1 MIPNPPAKDGQ
12 LSFLWLPPHR
22 VQGFSVAGE
31 QTVVHVPELEVA
43 FDVGFCPRVLV
54 PCPSIALSHAHMD
67 HIGGLPYWFSQR
79 YFQKLPPGKL
89 HCHHAIAQPLL
100 NMMKGWV
107 DLERQQTPHEV
118 IGMEDGQEVL
128 LKPNIYLRA
137 IEVRHTVPALGFV
150 VIERR
155 NKLKPEFADLPA
167 DALRE
172 AKARGEAITR
182 QIDIPL
188 VAYTGDTSPGEFLVR
203 DEFADARIMIA
214 ECTFFEPEH
223 NDRARTGMHLHIDD
237 IVRMLPVWKAEAIV
251 LVHVSRR
258 TTIHYA
264 RERIEKLAGAHADR
278 IHLLMDHRTNRAR
291 YEAQLAAVSDAAAK
305 SAPAPESAAGE
316 SQAENPA
323 AGE

>member
-79 YFQKLPPGKL
+79 YFQKLPPGKV

-128 LKPNIYLRA
+128 LKPNIWLRA

-155 NKLKPEFADLPA
+155 NKLKPEFVELPA

-172 AKARGEAITR
+172 AKARGESITR

-188 VAYTGDTSPGEFLVR
+188 IAYTGDTEMGPYLLR
-203 DEFADARIMIA
+203 DEFRQAQTVVT
-214 ECTFFEPEH
+214 ECTFFDPEH
-223 NDRARTGMHLHIDD
+223 RGRAATGMHLHVED
-237 IVRMLPVWKAEAIV
+237 IRELLQAWSANDVVV
-251 LVHVSRR
+251 VHLSRR
-258 TTIHYA
+258 TMLSYA
-264 RERIEKLAGAHADR
+264 RKRLDEVGGEGRVHI
-278 IHLLMDHRTNRAR
+278 LMDHRAARAR
-291 YEAQLAAVSDAAAK
+291 YERQTNEDRQTSEVSGGSDG
-305 SAPAPESAAGE
+305 SEEPNTS
-316 SQAENPA
+316 
-323 AGE
+323 

>member
-79 YFQKLPPGKL
+79 YFQKLPPGKV

-128 LKPNIYLRA
+128 LKPNIWLRA

-155 NKLKPEFADLPA
+155 NKLKPEFVELPA

-172 AKARGEAITR
+172 AKARGESITR

-188 VAYTGDTSPGEFLVR
+188 IAYTGDTEMGPYLLR
-203 DEFADARIMIA
+203 DEFRQAQTVVT
-214 ECTFFEPEH
+214 ECTFFDPEH
-223 NDRARTGMHLHIDD
+223 RGRAATGMHLHVED
-237 IVRMLPVWKAEAIV
+237 IRELLQAWSANDVVV
-251 LVHVSRR
+251 VHLSRR
-258 TTIHYA
+258 TMLSYA
-264 RERIEKLAGAHADR
+264 RKRLDEAGGEGRVH
-278 IHLLMDHRTNRAR
+278 ILMDHRAARAR
-291 YEAQLAAVSDAAAK
+291 YERQTNEDRQTSEVSGGSDG
-305 SAPAPESAAGE
+305 SEEPDTS
-316 SQAENPA
+316 
-323 AGE
+323 

>member
-155 NKLKPEFADLPA
+155 NKLKPEFEDLPA

-188 VAYTGDTSPGEFLVR
+188 VAYTGDTEMGPFLLR
-203 DEFADARIMIA
+203 DEFRNAQTVVT
-214 ECTFFEPEH
+214 ECTFFDPEH
-223 NDRARTGMHLHIDD
+223 RSRAATGMHLHVED
-237 IVRMLPVWKAEAIV
+237 IRELLQAWTARDVVV
-251 LVHVSRR
+251 VHLSRR
-258 TTIHYA
+258 TMLSYA
-264 RERIEKLAGAHADR
+264 RRRLDEVGGEGRVHI
-278 IHLLMDHRTNRAR
+278 LMDHRATRTR
-291 YEAQLAAVSDAAAK
+291 YERQVAEDADAAASK
-305 SAPAPESAAGE
+305 EDSGDAEAPSAA
-316 SQAENPA
+316 
-323 AGE
+323 

>member
-1 MIPNPPAKDGQ
+1 MIPNPPTKDGQ

-79 YFQKLPPGKL
+79 YFQKLPPGKV
-89 HCHHAIAQPLL
+89 HCHHAIVQPLL

-107 DLERQQTPHEV
+107 DLERQHTPHEV

-128 LKPNIYLRA
+128 LKPNIWLRA
-137 IEVRHTVPALGFV
+137 IEVRHTVPALAFV
-150 VIERR
+150 VIDRR

-172 AKARGEAITR
+172 AKARGESITR

-188 VAYTGDTSPGEFLVR
+188 VAYTGDTEMGPYLLR
-203 DEFADARIMIA
+203 DEFCQAQTVVT
-214 ECTFFEPEH
+214 ECTFFDPEH
-223 NDRARTGMHLHIDD
+223 RGRAATGMHLHVED
-237 IVRMLPVWKAEAIV
+237 IRELLQAWTARDVVV
-251 LVHVSRR
+251 VHLSRR
-258 TTIHYA
+258 TMLSYA
-264 RERIEKLAGAHADR
+264 RKRLDEVGGEGRAH
-278 IHLLMDHRTNRAR
+278 ILMDHRATRAR
-291 YEAQLAAVSDAAAK
+291 YERQVNEDREATGARDGS
-305 SAPAPESAAGE
+305 GG
-316 SQAENPA
+316 AEEPSTA
-323 AGE
+323 

>member
-31 QTVVHVPELEVA
+31 QTMVHVPELEVA

-79 YFQKLPPGKL
+79 YFQKLPPGKV

-128 LKPNIYLRA
+128 LRPNIWLRA

-155 NKLKPEFADLPA
+155 NKLKLEFVDLPA

-172 AKARGEAITR
+172 AKARGESITR

-188 VAYTGDTSPGEFLVR
+188 IAYTGDTEMGPYLLR
-203 DEFADARIMIA
+203 DEFRQAQTVVT
-214 ECTFFEPEH
+214 ECTFFDPEH
-223 NDRARTGMHLHIDD
+223 RGRAATGMHLHVED
-237 IVRMLPVWKAEAIV
+237 IRELLQAWSAHDVVV
-251 LVHVSRR
+251 VHLSRR
-258 TTIHYA
+258 TMLSYA
-264 RERIEKLAGAHADR
+264 RKRLDEVGGEGRVHI
-278 IHLLMDHRTNRAR
+278 LMDHRAARAR
-291 YEAQLAAVSDAAAK
+291 YERQTNEDRQTSEVSGGSDG
-305 SAPAPESAAGE
+305 PEEPNTS
-316 SQAENPA
+316 
-323 AGE
+323 

>member
-1 MIPNPPAKDGQ
+1 MTVSATDRPMIPNPPAKDGQ

-188 VAYTGDTSPGEFLVR
+188 VAYTGDTEMGPFLLR
-203 DEFADARIMIA
+203 DEFRNAQTVVT
-214 ECTFFEPEH
+214 ECTFFDPEH
-223 NDRARTGMHLHIDD
+223 RGRAATGMHLHVED
-237 IVRMLPVWKAEAIV
+237 IRELLQAWTARDVVV
-251 LVHVSRR
+251 VHLSRR
-258 TTIHYA
+258 TMLSYA
-264 RERIEKLAGAHADR
+264 RRRLDEVGGEGRVHI
-278 IHLLMDHRTNRAR
+278 LMDHRATRAR
-291 YEAQLAAVSDAAAK
+291 YERQVADDAVAGASKEDSGDAQ
-305 SAPAPESAAGE
+305 APSVA
-316 SQAENPA
+316 
-323 AGE
+323 

>member
-1 MIPNPPAKDGQ
+1 MDPSATDRPMIPNPPAKDGQ

-79 YFQKLPPGKL
+79 YFQKLPAGKV

-128 LKPNIYLRA
+128 LKPNIWLRA

-172 AKARGEAITR
+172 AKARGESITR

-188 VAYTGDTSPGEFLVR
+188 VAYTGDTEMGPYLLR
-203 DEFADARIMIA
+203 DEFRQAQTVVT
-214 ECTFFEPEH
+214 ECTFFDPEH
-223 NDRARTGMHLHIDD
+223 RGRAATGMHLHVED
-237 IVRMLPVWKAEAIV
+237 IRELLQAWTARDVVV
-251 LVHVSRR
+251 VHLSRR
-258 TTIHYA
+258 TMLSYA
-264 RERIEKLAGAHADR
+264 RKRLDEVGGEGRAH
-278 IHLLMDHRTNRAR
+278 ILMDHRATRSR
-291 YEAQLAAVSDAAAK
+291 YERQVNEDREASEARDGSDGAAEASTA
-305 SAPAPESAAGE
+305 
-316 SQAENPA
+316 
-323 AGE
+323 